1 MIIGVENI
9 FLSDMVFRKLEI
21 TLAKSS
27 VACVRAVLTELVAVF
42 LPVTVLDKLADAR
55 LAIFF

>member
-1 MIIGVENI
+1 
-9 FLSDMVFRKLEI
+9 MVFRKLEI